1 MRIAALSDVHANL
14 EALDVVLA
22 HVAASAVDAVVCLG
36 DFVGYGP
43 DPNACVERLQAAQ
56 RASVAGNH
64 DLAALGA
71 RGIEHFNLYAQE
83 AIVWTQRALHDDAR
97 AFLTA
102 LPSRAELDGLLLV
115 HGSPREPIDEYITTT
130 RVARASFAVDAFRVA
145 LVGHTHQ
152 PAVFE
157 ESNNRVRARGLLAE
171 IPVAL
176 SAGSRYIVNVGSVG
190 QPRDGD
196 PRAAYA
202 LVDTAPAGGAPA
214 AGGATVT
221 LHRLAYPIEETQRK
235 MESAGLPVPLI
246 ERLASGR

>member
-14 EALDVVLA
+14 EALVAVLD
-22 HVAASAVDAVVCLG
+22 HAARSTVDAIVCLG

-43 DPNACVERLQAAQ
+43 DPNECIERLQSVQ
-56 RASVAGNH
+56 RVSVSGNH
-64 DLAALGA
+64 DLAALGLLS
-71 RGIEHFNLYAQE
+71 IDDFNLFAQE
-83 AIVWTQRALHDDAR
+83 AIVWTQRALHEDAR

-102 LPSRAELDGLLLV
+102 LPPRAELEGLLLV
-115 HGSPREPIDEYITTT
+115 HGSPRKPPDEYITDART
-130 RVARASFAVDAFRVA
+130 ARASFLSDGFRIA

-152 PAVFE
+152 PALFE

-171 IPVAL
+171 VPVPL
-176 SAGSRYIVNVGSVG
+176 SAGSRYILNVGSVG

-202 LVDTAPAGGAPA
+202 IIDTASTAGSFTAI
-214 AGGATVT
+214 
-221 LHRLAYPIEETQRK
+221 LHRVEYPFEQTQRK
-235 MESAGLPVPLI
+235 METAGLPVPLI